1 MALNAEENEVESFSF
16 DWFTVKRNFMKTSF
30 AKKLAQALVCL
41 FATLVAACVSTDG
54 NAKKNVDFISTPD
67 EATVFINGENRGLTP
82 LRLRLSNDSSYS
94 VRFSKPGFFDEDF
107 LVEPTANARG
117 NAELADRV
125 EVALQEATGTSA
137 VSEISSRQP
146 PADFT
151 EFRLREK
158 EIGEL
163 FQQGKISTEE
173 RTALLEKLRADY
185 DKASNTGTVI
195 SPAE

>member
-1 MALNAEENEVESFSF
+1 
-16 DWFTVKRNFMKTSF
+16 MKTAF
-30 AKKLAQALVCL
+30 TKKLAQALICL
-41 FATLVAACVSTDG
+41 FAALAAACVSSDG

-82 LRLRLSNDSSYS
+82 LRLRLSNDGSYS

-107 LVEPTANARG
+107 LVEPTINARG
-117 NAELADRV
+117 NAELADCV
-125 EVALQEATGTSA
+125 EVALREATGTTA

-158 EIGEL
+158 EIDEL
-163 FQQGKISTEE
+163 FQQGKISADELD
-173 RTALLEKLRADY
+173 ALLEKLRADY
-185 DKASNTGTVI
+185 DNASRTGTAI
-195 SPAE
+195 SPTE